1 MSKRVQALAALALAA
16 PLMAGLLWLGA
27 GDQSGRWL
35 PGASAP
41 QAEARLPGLP
51 AAPSAAVSGGD
62 AEAAA
67 ASASTQAPAP
77 AAPPAPVALT
87 AEERRFILGEFV
99 KAAEKDIAAVEKD
112 LHAARAAGAAAE
124 DISAREQRLRQMKQI
139 LAQTLA
145 RNTGV

>member
-27 GDQSGRWL
+27 GGESGQWL
-35 PGASAP
+35 PGAPAS
-41 QAEARLPGLP
+41 QAEVRLPGLP
-51 AAPSAAVSGGD
+51 AAPSAAVSGTA

-67 ASASTQAPAP
+67 ASTPTP
-77 AAPPAPVALT
+77 AARPAPVALT

-124 DISAREQRLRQMKQI
+124 DISAREQRLQQMKQI